1 MKKVALTLM
10 TAALL
15 GACSNRDE
23 AGTTA
28 DSAGAMSGA
37 AIQPGAGDT
46 AGGMTDTTMGGT
58 TGTGGTGTAGA
69 AAGTTGGTAGGTT
82 GAGGTGGTGT
92 GGTGTGGTGGTGTGT
107 GTDTTRDSTRAGGT
121 GTRPPR

>member
-23 AGTTA
+23 AGTVE
-28 DSAGAMSGA
+28 DSAAAAAAMEPSA
-37 AIQPGAGDT
+37 AP

-58 TGTGGTGTAGA
+58 TGTAGV
-69 AAGTTGGTAGGTT
+69 TDSLRDT
-82 GAGGTGGTGT
+82 
-92 GGTGTGGTGGTGTGT
+92 T
-107 GTDTTRDSTRAGGT
+107 GTDTSATRT
-121 GTRPPR
+121 P